1 MQICVM
7 IHHVRVAPKYRPTWP
22 QGTREADHP
31 RAMNAST
38 TVSITTHH
46 IHDPAN
52 CTYYPARARAPRCDP
67 RRPLL
72 RLTERLVVLGPRTCS
87 RLNWHV
93 RTGRERV
100 NSTREVPQDAV
111 DITYLTTHLFIRR
124 ASVHIAH
131 YVGWFYVPM
140 NNPMP
145 MEMICSR

>member
-100 NSTREVPQDAV
+100 NR
-111 DITYLTTHLFIRR
+111 HNIRR
-124 ASVHIAH
+124 HVAGVASNKLILRRILPAPLIVAADGSPPQI
-131 YVGWFYVPM
+131 
-140 NNPMP
+140 NPGLNP
-145 MEMICSR
+145 